1 MKKTVLTLAAV
12 LLASGAAVA
21 SERFGDAAP
30 AVTYEARGVIAT
42 TAPEVTALSGDAAPA
57 SVVVNVPGINDF
69 ASSAAIGATDTKP
82 GASPRI
88 LYGSN

>member
-12 LLASGAAVA
+12 LLASGTAFA

-30 AVTYEARGVIAT
+30 AVNHEAQGIIAT
-42 TAPEVTALSGDAAPA
+42 VAPAVTALSGDAAPA
-57 SVVVNVPGINDF
+57 SVVVNAPSINDF
-69 ASSAAIGATDTKP
+69 ASSAAIGATGNQI

>member
-12 LLASGAAVA
+12 LLASGTAFA

-30 AVTYEARGVIAT
+30 AVNLEGQGVIAT
-42 TAPEVTALSGDAAPA
+42 VAPQLGALSGDAAPA
-57 SVVVNVPGINDF
+57 TVVVNAPGVNDF
-69 ASSAAIGATDTKP
+69 ASSAAIGATNGHL

>member
-12 LLASGAAVA
+12 LLASGTAFA
-21 SERFGDAAP
+21 SDRYGDAAP
-30 AVTYEARGVIAT
+30 AINHEAQGVIAT
-42 TAPEVTALSGDAAPA
+42 VAPQVGALSGDAAPT
-57 SVVVNVPGINDF
+57 SVVVNAPSDNDF
-69 ASSAAIGATDTKP
+69 ASSAAIGATSTRL